1 LGGGIRFADLGLR
14 KIGNDLVLDA
24 GADQVTLKDWYLATT
39 NHRIAQM
46 QVVTDASTDYLASST
61 DPTRNR
67 RVARFDFNA
76 IATAFDAA
84 RTADPTLTR
93 WTVST
98 ALAGTYISGSDTA
111 ALGGD
116 LAYQY
121 GHGGSLA
128 GIGFDAAGTIL
139 GDANFALNPQAFLA
153 PATLGAGPRFLR

>member
-1 LGGGIRFADLGLR
+1 L
-14 KIGNDLVLDA
+14 
-24 GADQVTLKDWYLATT
+24 
-39 NHRIAQM
+39 

-84 RTADPTLTR
+84 RAIDPMLTR
-93 WTVST
+93 WTVSS
-98 ALAGTYISGSDTA
+98 ALAGAFVAGSDAA

-121 GHGGSLA
+121 GHAGSLA

-139 GDANFALNPQAFLA
+139 GDANFALNSQSFLP